1 MMPFRL
7 LAVAGIVASVQAKP
21 TAILEN
27 YCFSCH
33 DEWESKGN
41 IRLDDLDKLPLE
53 ERLELLNKVQEQVYF
68 GQMPPKKKKK
78 QPGEA
83 ERVELLAWL
92 KNELGRH
99 NASTLQDK
107 LRYPGYANYVDH
119 EKLFSGEIT
128 EKPFTPSRRWLVSP
142 QIFIERVNGIV
153 DLGGRDRQRSFYGVT
168 VPVILPDH

>member
-53 ERLELLNKVQEQVYF
+53 GRLELLNKVQEQVYF

-78 QPGEA
+78 DVKKSRFPKGT
-83 ERVELLAWL
+83 RVE
-92 KNELGRH
+92 
-99 NASTLQDK
+99 TL
-107 LRYPGYANYVDH
+107 
-119 EKLFSGEIT
+119 
-128 EKPFTPSRRWLVSP
+128 
-142 QIFIERVNGIV
+142 
-153 DLGGRDRQRSFYGVT
+153 
-168 VPVILPDH
+168 